1 MSITKCRVFA
11 KIVSQKLSFNFPRE
25 AFWSYQFVKLGDIE
39 ATLES
44 KLVESVRPR
53 HSSVTPSLLGFHKV
67 LVSVTPICNF
77 RSDRKSLVLWPKP
90 NRWNRFLQFGM
101 SEMSPTET

>member
-1 MSITKCRVFA
+1 
-11 KIVSQKLSFNFPRE
+11 KLSFSFLRE
-25 AFWSYQFVKLGDIE
+25 AFRSYRFVKLGDTE

-44 KLVESVRPR
+44 KHVESARPG

-77 RSDRKSLVLWPKP
+77 WSDRKSLVHWPKP
-90 NRWNRFLQFGM
+90 NRWDRFLQFGR
-101 SEMSPTET
+101 SEMSTTKT